1 MTVETRWLD
10 RAGVAAYLSVRV
22 DALPRLARRGKLPA
36 PSYHLGARSPRWD
49 RLALDS
55 ALSGTPSCP
64 AIDPDAVGA
73 AAVQAILAAG
83 RRRGPVH
90 GKRRPA
96 G

>member
-1 MTVETRWLD
+1 MADPRWLD

-55 ALSGTPSCP
+55 TLAGTAAS
-64 AIDPDAVGA
+64 ADPDAVGA
-73 AAVQAILAAG
+73 AVVQDILAAG
-83 RRRGPVH
+83 RR
-90 GKRRPA
+90 KTRPRP
-96 G
+96 